1 MNPTR
6 YQKIQQALARRQPD
20 LTVLTEYVH
29 KPHNLAAIIRTCD
42 AVGIFEIHTVNVVK
56 KVISYKRVARGC
68 DKWVNVYAHS
78 DMKTAVDYL
87 KRKKFKIYA
96 AHFTDDAQ
104 DYRQIDYTQPMTIL
118 LGSEKWGVSQ
128 ETATLADGNIIIPM
142 MGMVSSLNVSV
153 AAGII
158 LFEAQRQRLDA
169 GLYDRF
175 RLDPKIYQQ
184 MIFEYSYPEIA
195 DIYQKK
201 GEPYPPLGENGEL
214 LINQNYS

>member
-1 MNPTR
+1 MNPKR

-68 DKWVNVYAHS
+68 DKWVNVYSHG
-78 DMKTAVDYL
+78 DMKTAINYL
-87 KRKKFKIYA
+87 RKQNFRIYA
-96 AHFTDDAQ
+96 AHFTDDAK
-104 DYRQIDYTQPMTIL
+104 DYREIDYTQPLALL
-118 LGSEKWGVSQ
+118 LGSEKWGVS
-128 ETATLADGNIIIPM
+128 ETTLPLVDEKIIIPM

-153 AAGII
+153 AAAII
-158 LFEAQRQRLDA
+158 LFEAQRQRLEA
-169 GLYDRF
+169 GLYNRF
-175 RLDPKIYQQ
+175 RLDPEIYRQ

-195 DIYQKK
+195 EIYRKK
-201 GEPYPPLGENGEL
+201 GEAYPPLGENGEL
-214 LINQNYS
+214 IITNNS